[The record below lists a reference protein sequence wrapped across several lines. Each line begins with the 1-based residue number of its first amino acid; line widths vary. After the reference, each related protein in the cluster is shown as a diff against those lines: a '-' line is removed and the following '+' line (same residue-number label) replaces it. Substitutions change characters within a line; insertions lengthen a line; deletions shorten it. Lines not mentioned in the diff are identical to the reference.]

1 MKAMFSNLFNML
13 ANIIL
18 YMKLTLHL
26 FFFCFEGDVIPL
38 HADLAIA
45 LVVFSPDKKYLA
57 VV

>member
-1 MKAMFSNLFNML
+1 MFSNLFNML

-26 FFFCFEGDVIPL
+26 VFFCFEGDVIPL